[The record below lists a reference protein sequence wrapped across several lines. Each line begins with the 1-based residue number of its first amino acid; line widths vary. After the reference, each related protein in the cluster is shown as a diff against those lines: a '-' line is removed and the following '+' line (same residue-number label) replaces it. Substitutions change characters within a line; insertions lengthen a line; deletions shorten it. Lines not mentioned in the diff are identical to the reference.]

1 MLDPYLKNL
10 DIVDTYCQNDFQEI
24 YICKHKEEKAYYLL
38 NLIRKRE
45 IIDEIDLKEL
55 PNYMPSIK
63 RILDSDEGIII
74 LTEYRK
80 FRSLK
85 EYVREEI
92 MTLTKQVKNTTY
104 ILEVL
109 SKLKS
114 FSYYFIVSLFD
125 YENLLIDSNGD
136 IIFTGNLILNSE
148 TINASKKDAL
158 FTIANTIHVI
168 FANQEIIDG
177 TISKLVPPDIERII
191 YKCLEN
197 EYFEFTDI
205 ASDYKS
211 TSIYKLINPEVDD
224 IKRVAIMRKSMSK
237 KRITY
242 NIKTKGVLIV
252 LLLIPIIVWGA
263 YSLHKHNENK
273 TALDSIRA
281 DMPKN
286 VYQADNDETNT
297 DNLIEDSPIEED
309 IFENDS
315 ANHKE
320 ELDKFFNEDRIKYL
334 NENNIGVLDY
344 LKFHKGNY
352 SIKVHNDKKE
362 KASYLISYIDLE
374 DDEFS
379 YLKNR
384 TVNLSLWLTSDI
396 DVECSI
402 IVKLGSKDKILT
414 QVAKKVNLKADTW
427 TLHNAEI
434 NTKNGDYIKIYLN
447 VEPSSTVWA
456 DTLNIDILK

>member
-148 TINASKKDAL
+148 TMNASKKDAL
-158 FTIANTIHVI
+158 FTIANTIHMI

-191 YKCLEN
+191 YKCLED

-211 TSIYKLINPEVDD
+211 TSTYKLINPEVDD

-252 LLLIPIIVWGA
+252 LLLIPIIAWGS
-263 YSLHKHNENK
+263 YSLYKHIEATTSNNIQ
-273 TALDSIRA
+273 TDIS
-281 DMPKN
+281 KN
-286 VYQADNDETNT
+286 VHQDDNDESNI
-297 DNLIEDSPIEED
+297 DDLIEEDNSIEED
-309 IFENDS
+309 IAESDEIE
-315 ANHKE
+315 HKE
-320 ELDKFFNEDRIKYL
+320 GLDKYFVEDRIKHL

-344 LKFHKGNY
+344 SKYHRGNY
-352 SIKVHNDKKE
+352 SIKAYNDKKE
-362 KASYLISYIDLE
+362 KVSYLISYVDFE
-374 DDEFS
+374 DSNFS
-379 YLKNR
+379 YMRNR

-396 DVECSI
+396 DVGCSI

-414 QVAKKVNLKADTW
+414 QVAKNVNLKADTW

-447 VEPSSTVWA
+447 IEPSSTVWA